1 MTWIT
6 IYKLF
11 IVMAV
16 IGCYLILIDLIKL
29 IKATINKIKDEFSKR
44 KSN

>member
-6 IYKLF
+6 LYKFF
-11 IVMAV
+11 IVVAIV
-16 IGCYLILIDLIKL
+16 GVYLIIIDLIKL

-44 KSN
+44 KGN